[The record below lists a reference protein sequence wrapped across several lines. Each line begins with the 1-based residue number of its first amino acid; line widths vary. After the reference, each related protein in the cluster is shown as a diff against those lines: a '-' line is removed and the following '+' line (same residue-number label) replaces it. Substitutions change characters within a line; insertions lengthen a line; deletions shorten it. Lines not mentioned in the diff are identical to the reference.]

1 MISLPYMM
9 GFIVLLQSFMF
20 VKEQRRIKENYATVC
35 LAHKLPKP
43 VGVKPVDKILKLI
56 YLKERVRESYS
67 LVFNNKNREE
77 NMICFRDM
85 FGQVVLY

>member
-1 MISLPYMM
+1 MM

-20 VKEQRRIKENYATVC
+20 VKEQRRIKENYVTVC

-56 YLKERVRESYS
+56 YLKERDKESYS
-67 LVFNNKNREE
+67 LFFNIKNREE
-77 NMICFRDM
+77 NRKEICK
-85 FGQVVLY
+85 V